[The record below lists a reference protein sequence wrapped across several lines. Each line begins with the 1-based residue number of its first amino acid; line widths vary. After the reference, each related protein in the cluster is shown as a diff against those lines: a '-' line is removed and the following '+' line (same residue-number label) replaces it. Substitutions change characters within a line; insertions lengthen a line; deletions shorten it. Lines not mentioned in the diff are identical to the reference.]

1 MTVSSP
7 PLVLSGNHQLG
18 SEVSRGG
25 GGGQFPFLLS
35 LLSGTG
41 REGLEGRLG
50 NFHIGFILS
59 KCSEISFNQ
68 GRNLS

>member
-25 GGGQFPFLLS
+25 GQFPFLLS
-35 LLSGTG
+35 PLSGTG

-59 KCSEISFNQ
+59 KCSEISFNP
-68 GRNLS
+68 GRNSS